1 MGVLGGGVWGGS
13 SGGRGGSGGGGGGDG
28 GGGRCGGRLG
38 RGLCAWVYS
47 SSPRVAGGEVVHG
60 LELLAQ
66 GANAQGEQEWAQWV
80 PLLYPFSAL
89 KGEERALA
97 VKICGL

>member
-1 MGVLGGGVWGGS
+1 MGRSWGGVWGG
-13 SGGRGGSGGGGGGDG
+13 GGGGRGDG
-28 GGGRCGGRLG
+28 GGSRCSRGLG
-38 RGLCAWVYS
+38 RGLRAWVYS

-66 GANAQGEQEWAQWV
+66 GANAQGKQEWAEWV
-80 PLLYPFSAL
+80 PLLYSFSAL